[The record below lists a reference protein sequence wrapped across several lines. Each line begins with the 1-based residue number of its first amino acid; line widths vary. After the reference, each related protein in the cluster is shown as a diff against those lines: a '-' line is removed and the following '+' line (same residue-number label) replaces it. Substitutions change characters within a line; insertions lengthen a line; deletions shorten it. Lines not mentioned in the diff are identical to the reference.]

1 MSAGSRR
8 TRSPENT
15 EDVVLRILSCVFNGY
30 LDGDDEMPSLD
41 GQTPAR
47 DVAVSG
53 SALCVDGAICEIR
66 GAAKQVL

>member
-1 MSAGSRR
+1 MSLIILGMGD
-8 TRSPENT
+8 NDFHFM
-15 EDVVLRILSCVFNGY
+15 DV

-47 DVAVSG
+47 DVTVSG